1 MGFDYRLGKG
11 FFIIGRIPGLVAH
24 AFEELTEGVIF
35 RRLDEETEIEYLG
48 NPPKELW
55 LKEKI

>member
-48 NPPKELW
+48 NSPKEL
-55 LKEKI
+55 